1 MNPQTQTDNAARPGH
16 FHWTEGM
23 NHAASQDWDAAATAF
38 SRATQ
43 EAPTD
48 TLYWMNLANAQR
60 RSGDWLQALESAE
73 RALKVDPVEPL
84 ALRIKGDCMARLHRY
99 AESVATFE
107 ELERTG
113 VQEYDAMVMHGAQ
126 LQHMGQHT
134 AAIDKLMKAAALKP
148 QKIDAHALMATS
160 FRDMMMV
167 NEGIE
172 CLQTVLALSPDYL
185 PAIAHLSYE
194 QRHLCDWR
202 EHVGLVNSLRESL
215 LTAPANL
222 PRTATVFG
230 MLSLPIEGEL
240 LKVAARGEALALSVG
255 IKEMPLVKPA
265 QRMAARQGKPEN
277 KRIRVGMLSFD
288 FHEHPVSHL
297 MVELLE
303 SLDRGQFELMLYAS
317 GPDDGS
323 QMRQRI
329 AKSADRFLIVQ
340 GMGDREVA
348 QRIRDDGID
357 ILIDLQ
363 GHTRGQ
369 RMGVFAYRPAPVQ
382 ANFLGFA
389 GTSGAPF
396 IDYIIGDPYVTPVS
410 LAANY
415 SEKLAQMPLVFQP
428 NGRWRPVP
436 KPMSRADAGL
446 PENAFVMCSFNHT
459 YKILPE
465 AFDVW
470 CEVMREVPSAVLW
483 LKETNGQL
491 HDNVRQHA
499 ETRGVDPDRIIFA
512 KNVAYADHFSRLA
525 LADVFVD
532 TWPYNAHTTASDA
545 LWAGVPVITVY
556 GNTFAS
562 RVAASVLNA
571 VGMPELAFE
580 NASGYRDA
588 IVTLAHNPELLA
600 SYHQRL
606 NKQRMELPLFDS
618 TSFTRQFEHLLQR
631 MAQRWQDGLPSD
643 HLLAAETA

>member
-1 MNPQTQTDNAARPGH
+1 MNPQTQTANAPRPGH

-23 NHAASQDWDAAATAF
+23 DHVASQNWDAAVSAF
-38 SRATQ
+38 SRATE

-60 RSGDWLQALESAE
+60 RAGDWVQALASAQ
-73 RALKVDPVEPL
+73 RVLSVDAQDAL
-84 ALRIKGDCMARLHRY
+84 ALRVKGDCLAHLHRY
-99 AESVATFE
+99 ADAVATFE

-126 LQHMGQHT
+126 LQQLGQHP
-134 AAIDKLMKAAALKP
+134 ACIDKLMQAAALKP

-167 NEGIE
+167 NQGIE
-172 CLQTVLALSPDYL
+172 CLKTVLALSPDYL
-185 PAIAHLSYE
+185 QALAHLSYE
-194 QRHLCDWR
+194 RRHLCDWDDHA
-202 EHVGLVNSLRESL
+202 ELVQKLRESL

-240 LKVAARGEALALSVG
+240 LRVAARSEALALAVG

-265 QRMAARQGKPEN
+265 QRLAQRTD
-277 KRIRVGMLSFD
+277 KRIRLGMLSFD

-297 MVELLE
+297 IVELLE
-303 SLDRGQFELMLYAS
+303 SLNRSEFELTLYAS
-317 GPDDGS
+317 GRDDGS
-323 QMRQRI
+323 AIRQRV
-329 AKSADRFLIVQ
+329 AKSADSFVIVQ
-340 GMGDREVA
+340 GMGDKEVA
-348 QRIRDDGID
+348 ERIREDGID

-369 RMGVFAYRPAPVQ
+369 RMGIFARRPAPVQ
-382 ANFLGFA
+382 VNFLGFA

-410 LAANY
+410 LASNY
-415 SEKLAQMPLVFQP
+415 SEKLAQMPMVFQP

-436 KPMSRADAGL
+436 QPMSRADAGL
-446 PENAFVMCSFNHT
+446 PEDAFVMCSFNHT

-470 CEVMREVPSAVLW
+470 CEVMREVPHAVLW

-491 HDNVRQHA
+491 HDNVRKHA

-512 KNVAYADHFSRLA
+512 KNVAYPDHFSRLA

-556 GNTFAS
+556 CNSFAS

-580 NASGYRDA
+580 NATGYRDA
-588 IVTLAHNPELLA
+588 IVTLAHNPDLLA
-600 SYHQRL
+600 SYRQRL
-606 NKQRMELPLFDS
+606 REQRMELPLFDS
-618 TSFTRQFEHLLQR
+618 TTYTRQFEQLLQR
-631 MAQRWQDGLPSD
+631 MAQRWRDGLPCD
-643 HLLAAETA
+643 HLLAEPAA

>member
-1 MNPQTQTDNAARPGH
+1 MNLQTQNASSPRPGH

-23 NHAASQDWDAAATAF
+23 NHAASQNWDAAVSAFSLATA
-38 SRATQ
+38 
-43 EAPTD
+43 EAPSD
-48 TLYWMNLANAQR
+48 TLYWMNLSNAQR
-60 RSGDWLQALESAE
+60 RSGDWVQALASAE
-73 RALKVDPVEPL
+73 RVLSVDAQDAL
-84 ALRIKGDCMARLHRY
+84 ALRMKGDCLAHLHRY
-99 AESVATFE
+99 ADAVATFE

-113 VQEYDAMVMHGAQ
+113 VQEYDAMIMHGAQ
-126 LQHMGQHT
+126 LQQLGQHM
-134 AAIDKLMKAAALKP
+134 ACIDKLMQAAALKP

-167 NEGIE
+167 NQGIE
-172 CLQTVLALSPDYL
+172 CLKTVLALSPDYL
-185 PAIAHLSYE
+185 QALAHLSYE
-194 QRHLCDWR
+194 RRHLCDWDDHA
-202 EHVGLVNSLRESL
+202 ELVHKLRESL

-240 LKVAARGEALALSVG
+240 LRVAARGEALALAVG

-265 QRMAARQGKPEN
+265 ERQAQRVD

-303 SLDRGQFELMLYAS
+303 SLDRSQFELTLYAS
-317 GPDDGS
+317 GRDDGS
-323 QMRQRI
+323 AMRQRI
-329 AKSADRFLIVQ
+329 IKSADSFMTVQ
-340 GMGDREVA
+340 GMGDKEVA

-357 ILIDLQ
+357 ILVDLQ

-382 ANFLGFA
+382 VNFLGFA

-396 IDYIIGDPYVTPVS
+396 IDYIVGDPYVTPAS
-410 LAANY
+410 LAPNY

-436 KPMSRADAGL
+436 QPMSRADAGL
-446 PENAFVMCSFNHT
+446 PEAAFVMCSFNHT

-470 CEVMREVPSAVLW
+470 CEVMREVPHAVLW

-491 HDNVRQHA
+491 HDNVRKHA
-499 ETRGVDPDRIIFA
+499 ETRGVDPDRVIFA

-556 GNTFAS
+556 GNSFAS

-571 VGMPELAFE
+571 VGMPELAFQDVT
-580 NASGYRDA
+580 GYRDA
-588 IVTLAHNPELLA
+588 IVTLAQDRPLLA
-600 SYHQRL
+600 GYRQRL
-606 NKQRMELPLFDS
+606 NEQRMQLPLFDS
-618 TSFTRQFEHLLQR
+618 ATFTVQFEQLLQR
-631 MAQRWQDGLPSD
+631 MAQRWRDGLPCD
-643 HLLAAETA
+643 HLLAAEAA